1 LMLLGTAIVLA
12 VEPPV
17 QPQIERHVTAD
28 DLPLQQPQLL
38 DNR

>member
-1 LMLLGTAIVLA
+1 VLL

-17 QPQIERHVTAD
+17 QAEAD
-28 DLPLQQPQLL
+28 RSAVPADLPLQQPQLL